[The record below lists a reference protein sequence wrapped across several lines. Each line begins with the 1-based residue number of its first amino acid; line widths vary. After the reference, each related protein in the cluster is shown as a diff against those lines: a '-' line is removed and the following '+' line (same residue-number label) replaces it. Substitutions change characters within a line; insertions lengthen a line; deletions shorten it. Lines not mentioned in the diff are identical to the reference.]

1 MAIIR
6 EQYIGNA
13 KVLTDDDCYAHLTP
27 EQLEQRKSAVAESV
41 IKICTEAMARKSRK
55 NDDES
60 A

>member
-1 MAIIR
+1 MAIVK

-27 EQLEQRKSAVAESV
+27 EELEQRKKDVAESV
-41 IKICTEAMARKSRK
+41 IRICTEAMLRKARK
-55 NDDES
+55 DGDES

>member
-13 KVLTDDDCYAHLTP
+13 RVLTDDDCYVHLTP
-27 EQLEQRKSAVAESV
+27 EQLEQRQKAVAESV
-41 IKICTEAMARKSRK
+41 VKICTEAMARKSRK
-55 NDDES
+55 DGNES

>member
-6 EQYIGNA
+6 EQYIGDA